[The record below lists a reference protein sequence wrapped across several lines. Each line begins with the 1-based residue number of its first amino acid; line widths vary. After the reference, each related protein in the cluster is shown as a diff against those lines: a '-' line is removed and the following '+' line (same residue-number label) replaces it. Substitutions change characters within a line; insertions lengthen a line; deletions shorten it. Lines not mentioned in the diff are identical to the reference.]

1 MIFLIQKKRFSN
13 RPNKSMAKQQSSDIL
28 SYFRSFGY
36 AMEGLNHAFKEHT
49 SFKVEVIAAIL
60 VSLIGLLVDLNRSDW
75 LVLMV
80 VIFSVLI
87 AELLNTSI
95 ETALD
100 YMAKEHHVSV
110 KIAKDVAAGA
120 VFLLSIGAVV
130 IGTIIFWPYI
140 LG

>member
-1 MIFLIQKKRFSN
+1 MRMISEIITNALN
-13 RPNKSMAKQQSSDIL
+13 YL
-28 SYFRSFGY
+28 RSFGY
-36 AMEGLNHAFKEHT
+36 AFEGLLHAFKAHT
-49 SFKVEVIAAIL
+49 SFKIEVVAAFVVI
-60 VSLIGLLVDLNRSDW
+60 ITGILVDLNRSDW
-75 LVLMV
+75 LILLV

-100 YMAKEHHVSV
+100 YMAKEHHIQV
-110 KIAKDVAAGA
+110 KVAKDVAAGA

-130 IGTIIFWPYI
+130 IGTVIFWPYI